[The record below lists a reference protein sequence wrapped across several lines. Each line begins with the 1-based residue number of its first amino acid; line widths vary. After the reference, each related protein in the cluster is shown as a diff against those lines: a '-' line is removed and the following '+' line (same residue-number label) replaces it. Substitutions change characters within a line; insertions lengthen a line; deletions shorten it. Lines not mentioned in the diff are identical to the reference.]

1 MPASLLTHPQ
11 LDVGLRPMRGHLFVK
26 LDDAKA
32 PTGLHLPDTYAS
44 VENTAV
50 VLARGDDTTTEIGAR
65 VFLTPCTG
73 ASVGLSAPKF
83 DLPESILDVEED
95 DVLATFYERWEDVA
109 MRVIPN
115 FDIPNSSLAYHW
127 VPIENHVL
135 MRPYSPAGVY
145 TGGIIAAKNEK
156 FPRIWAHIL
165 TVPSATFDKYPDLVP
180 GRMVVY
186 SRFADELLGYDTR
199 ANGDKDLPVVIA
211 PIEELR
217 CTISPAPVT
226 LEVE

>member
-1 MPASLLTHPQ
+1 MTSTLLTHPQ

-83 DLPESILDVEED
+83 DLPESILDAEED
-95 DVLATFYERWEDVA
+95 DVLATFYKDWVEVWKRCKIVGVPA
-109 MRVIPN
+109 T
-115 FDIPNSSLAYHW
+115 SLAAHW

-165 TVPSATFDKYPDLVP
+165 TVPCATFDKYPDLVP

-211 PIEELR
+211 PIEELK
-217 CTISPAPVT
+217 CTMEPAPVT